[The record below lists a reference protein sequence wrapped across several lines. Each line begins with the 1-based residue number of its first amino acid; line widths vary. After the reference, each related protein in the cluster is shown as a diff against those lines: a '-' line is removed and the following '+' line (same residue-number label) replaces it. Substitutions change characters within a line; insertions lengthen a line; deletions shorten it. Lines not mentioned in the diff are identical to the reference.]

1 MGIKDW
7 LGGDKKKEAFREE
20 AKEALAKVTPG
31 RVDELI
37 KAARKHNVENPAD
50 DKTQLRR
57 DVFNKAAGA
66 VRAQGHLSSREI
78 EELAKIQ
85 KFLALRDDQVERTKW
100 DLVRL
105 RTLTEIRQGNLPT
118 VSPSSSS
125 LRGVQLEPDEI
136 AHYSLGVDMLDL
148 SSTRGADGVPVR
160 WNKPYDSGSAR
171 VHGLPEAGAKP
182 VGEGSLIITNR
193 RLVLKIGTRTAS
205 VKYGPDAQIHL
216 YSDGIRLQKTIGNSL
231 LKFRSG
237 SDETGEIV
245 GELLAALMKPELT

>member
-66 VRAQGHLSSREI
+66 VRAQGHLSSKEI

-100 DLVRL
+100 DLAKL
-105 RTLTEIRQGNLPT
+105 RTLTEIRKGKLP
-118 VSPSSSS
+118 VVPANSVA
-125 LRGVQLEPDEI
+125 LRGVQLLPGETP
-136 AHYSLGVDMLDL
+136 HYAVQVEVLD
-148 SSTRGADGVPVR
+148 RGTMGGQNGVPVK
-160 WNKPYDSGSAR
+160 WATPYAINSAKAQ
-171 VHGLPEAGAKP
+171 GLPEDGNKEL
-182 VGEGSLIITNR
+182 GEGYLFITNK
-193 RLVLKIGTRTAS
+193 RLFFKGEKRDAAVEYSPKAS
-205 VKYGPDAQIHL
+205 LFL
-216 YSDGIRLQKTIGNSL
+216 YRDGIRLERNVGNTL
-231 LKFRSG
+231 LRFKSK
-237 SDETGEIV
+237 SDETAEIV
-245 GELLAALMKPELT
+245 GELLSAHMR

>member
-57 DVFNKAAGA
+57 EVFNKAAGA

-100 DLVRL
+100 DLAKL
-105 RTLTEIRQGNLPT
+105 RTLTEIRKGKLP
-118 VSPSSSS
+118 VVPANSAA
-125 LRGVQLEPDEI
+125 LRGVQLLPGETP
-136 AHYSLGVDMLDL
+136 HYAVQVEVLD
-148 SSTRGADGVPVR
+148 RGSMGGHGGVPVK
-160 WNKPYDSGSAR
+160 WATPYTINSAKAQGFPEDGNKE
-171 VHGLPEAGAKP
+171 L
-182 VGEGSLIITNR
+182 GEGYLFITNK
-193 RLVLKIGTRTAS
+193 RLFFKGENRSAAVEYSPKAS
-205 VKYGPDAQIHL
+205 LFL
-216 YSDGIRLQKTIGNSL
+216 YRDGIRLERNVGNTL
-231 LKFRSG
+231 LRFKSK
-237 SDETGEIV
+237 SDETAEIV
-245 GELLAALMKPELT
+245 GELLSAHMR